1 MRKALRKHAL
11 RRALLAKAAHQGH
24 GEAAVEFALLVES
37 DGRQSDVP
45 HIVGL
50 LEKASSAGSRRG
62 DYVLGLRLM
71 KGRGSKRDTE
81 RAFALLERAAS
92 RGSVDAMYATG
103 FALGQGVG
111 IGSDERAAVE
121 WFKLAAARGDGDVA
135 EPPPANASV
144 VSVFP
149 SMVLTGVSALNRAG
163 MRTG

>member
-1 MRKALRKHAL
+1 
-11 RRALLAKAAHQGH
+11 
-24 GEAAVEFALLVES
+24 
-37 DGRQSDVP
+37 
-45 HIVGL
+45 
-50 LEKASSAGSRRG
+50 
-62 DYVLGLRLM
+62 
-71 KGRGSKRDTE
+71 
-81 RAFALLERAAS
+81 
-92 RGSVDAMYATG
+92 MYATG

-111 IGSDERAAVE
+111 TGSDERAAVQ